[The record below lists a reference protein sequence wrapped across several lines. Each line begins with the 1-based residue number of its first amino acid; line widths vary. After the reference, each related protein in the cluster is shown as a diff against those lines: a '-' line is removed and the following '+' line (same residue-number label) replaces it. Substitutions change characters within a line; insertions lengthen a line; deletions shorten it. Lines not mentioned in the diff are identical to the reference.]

1 MHTPTREAYGEL
13 QQAFDH
19 FNQRLF
25 DGALPPCLITLQ
37 REKRCYGYF
46 SAARFVK
53 NSDRS
58 VATDEIALNP
68 SWFGVLPV
76 IEVLQTVGHELVH
89 LWQHHFGKPGR
100 GRYHNL
106 EWAAKMEAIGLMPS
120 DTGKPGGKKTGDH
133 MQDYVIQGGRFDQAC
148 QELMAT
154 GFAITWLD
162 RYPAASAAVQQILGG
177 EAAGQRL
184 AVLGLATPPPTR
196 PFRTKYS
203 HRCGAGTANLWGRAG
218 LEILC
223 GQCGEKY
230 APARGDVASEAA
242 PAVTRAA
249 RRPSALVDRTSTSP
263 ALGLS

>member
-19 FNQRLF
+19 FNDRLF

-37 REKRCYGYF
+37 REKKCYGYF
-46 SAARFVK
+46 SAARFVR

-58 VATDEIALNP
+58 VTTDEIALNP
-68 SWFGVLPV
+68 SWFGVLPL
-76 IEVLQTVGHELVH
+76 IEILQTLAHEASH
-89 LWQHHFGKPGR
+89 LWQFHFGKPGR

-106 EWAAKMEAIGLMPS
+106 EWAAKMESIGLMPS

-133 MQDYVIQGGRFDQAC
+133 MQDYVIQGGRFDLAC

-154 GFAITWLD
+154 GFGITWLD
-162 RYPAASAAVQQILGG
+162 RYPAASAAMQQTLGG

-230 APARGDVASEAA
+230 APVGATEKGEPTPQVRSAA
-242 PAVTRAA
+242 M
-249 RRPSALVDRTSTSP
+249 RPSAPEGQTPTSR
-263 ALGLS
+263 ALGA